1 MPGLG
6 LSIELSSMVGGGTTA
21 SAIEDYVWD
30 VVGGDLTPRD
40 GIAYDFSD
48 AWDVTSTELTPAVSA
63 FVFSGCKSLLDI
75 MMLSTFP

>member
-48 AWDVTSTELTPAVSA
+48 AWDVTSTELTPAVSPGEEGYWNVNA
-63 FVFSGCKSLLDI
+63 DGDLTPK
-75 MMLSTFP
+75 

>member
-6 LSIELSSMVGGGTTA
+6 LSIDLSSMVGGGTTA
-21 SAIEDYVWD
+21 TAIEDYVWD

-48 AWDVTSTELTPAVSA
+48 CWDVTSTELTPAESPSEEGYWNVD
-63 FVFSGCKSLLDI
+63 GNGDLTPK
-75 MMLSTFP
+75 